1 MIGLF
6 FEVDPLPGHTDRYFE
21 LAAHLRPELNKNPGL
36 LFIDRFKSLDQPNII
51 LSHSWWA
58 TEDDLIAWRQ
68 HAGHRAIQRAGR
80 DHHFKDYRIRIGR
93 LLHESCDLSSRRRIC
108 VAYLDDEPAP
118 RPGCDRFKSV
128 YRDGKYLVLSDMPL
142 TKASPDAKERI
153 FDVIRDYTMYGRA
166 EAPQHYPPVERR

>member
-6 FEVDPLPGHTDRYFE
+6 FEADPLPGHTDRYFE
-21 LAAHLRPELNKNPGL
+21 LAAHLRPELNKNAGL

-51 LSHSWWA
+51 LSHSRCA

-80 DHHFKDYRIRIGR
+80 DHHFKDYRIRIGS
-93 LLHESCDLSSRRRIC
+93 LSHESCDLSSRRRIC
-108 VAYLDDEPAP
+108 AVYLDDEPAP
-118 RPGCDRFKSV
+118 RPGCERFKSV
-128 YRDGKYLVLSDMPL
+128 FRDGKYLVLSDMPL
-142 TKASPDAKERI
+142 TNASPDAKEGI

-166 EAPQHYPPVERR
+166 EAPQHYAPVEPR

>member
-6 FEVDPLPGHTDRYFE
+6 FEVDPLPGHKDQYFE
-21 LAAHLRPELNKNPGL
+21 LAARLRPELNKNPGL
-36 LFIDRFKSLDQPNII
+36 MFIDRFKSLDRPNII

-68 HAGHRAIQRAGR
+68 HGAHGAIQRAGR
-80 DHHFKDYRIRIGR
+80 DRHFKDYRIRIGR
-93 LLHESCDLSSRRRIC
+93 LSTELYNLSSRRRIC

-118 RPGCDRFKSV
+118 RAGGERFKSV
-128 YRDGKYLVLSDMPL
+128 FRDGKYLILSGMPFAG
-142 TKASPDAKERI
+142 ASPATKQRI
-153 FDVIRDYTMYGRA
+153 FDVMRDYTMYDRA